1 MKTKVILSIL
11 FFSSTV
17 FSDYKFETIL
27 DDLDDAWSLV
37 FLSEDEVLYTEM
49 PGKLKIAS
57 LSDKSITNIKNAP
70 SVQYGGQGGLSEVVL
85 DPDFKSNNMIY
96 LSYSAKD
103 KNGKSTLFLSSAE
116 LKENSLVNSKVIF
129 EAKAPRRSPVH
140 LAAKIAFL
148 DDGTILLASGDGFDH
163 REQAQTL
170 DNHFGKIIR
179 INKDGSV
186 PSDNPFINTKNA
198 LPEIYSYGHRNMQGL
213 VVTSSGDIYEHEHG
227 PRGGD
232 EMNLVE
238 PALNYGWPA
247 ITYGID
253 YSGAII
259 SPFTEKEG
267 MEQPLL
273 HWTPSIAPSDMIY
286 YEGNIYPEL
295 KNSFLVTALVSKDV
309 KKVTFKNKIDTQES
323 LFSELDIR
331 LRNIQASPDGIIYL
345 LTDGP
350 KGKLI
355 KVLPSNNENSK
366 VSICSII
373 CSIIYSNVDHP
384 YLIDIKSNLVSIC

>member
-1 MKTKVILSIL
+1 
-11 FFSSTV
+11 
-17 FSDYKFETIL
+17 
-27 DDLDDAWSLV
+27 V
-37 FLSEDEVLYTEM
+37 FLSEDKVLYTEM

-57 LSDKSITNIKNAP
+57 LSDKSITNINNVP
-70 SVQYGGQGGLSEVVL
+70 SVQYGGQGGLSEVIL
-85 DPDFKSNNMIY
+85 DPEFKSNNMIY
-96 LSYSAKD
+96 FSYSAKD
-103 KNGKSTLFLSSAE
+103 ANGKSTLFLSSAE
-116 LKENSLVNSKVIF
+116 LIENSLINSKIIF

-179 INKDGSV
+179 INKDGSI
-186 PSDNPFINTKNA
+186 PLDNPFLDTKNA

-213 VVTSSGDIYEHEHG
+213 VVTSSGDVYEHEHG

-259 SPFTEKEG
+259 SPFTEKNG

-273 HWTPSIAPSDMIY
+273 HWTPSIAPSDMIF
-286 YEGNIYPEL
+286 YEGDIYPEL

-309 KKVTFKNKIDTQES
+309 KKVTFIEKNNIQEN
-323 LFSELDIR
+323 LFSELNSR
-331 LRNIQASPDGIIYL
+331 LRNIQSSPSGVIYL

-355 KVLPSNNENSK
+355 KVLPKE
-366 VSICSII
+366 
-373 CSIIYSNVDHP
+373 
-384 YLIDIKSNLVSIC
+384 

>member
-11 FFSSTV
+11 FFTSTV
-17 FSDYKFETIL
+17 FSGYKYETIL
-27 DDLDDAWSLV
+27 DNLDDAWSIV
-37 FLSEDEVLYTEM
+37 FLSEDKVLYTEM

-57 LSDKSITNIKNAP
+57 LSDKSITNINNVP
-70 SVQYGGQGGLSEVVL
+70 SVQYGGQGGLSEVIL
-85 DPDFKSNNMIY
+85 DPEFKSNNMIY
-96 LSYSAKD
+96 FSYSAKD
-103 KNGKSTLFLSSAE
+103 ANGKSTLFLSSAE
-116 LKENSLVNSKVIF
+116 LRENSLINSKIIF

-179 INKDGSV
+179 INKDGSI
-186 PSDNPFINTKNA
+186 PLDNPFLDTKNA

-213 VVTSSGDIYEHEHG
+213 VVTSSGDVYEHEHG

-259 SPFTEKEG
+259 SPFTEKNG

-286 YEGNIYPEL
+286 YEGDIYPEL
-295 KNSFLVTALVSKDV
+295 KDTFLVTALVSKDV
-309 KKVTFKNKIDTQES
+309 KKVTFIDKNNIQES
-323 LFSELDIR
+323 LFSELNSR
-331 LRNIQASPDGIIYL
+331 LRNIQSSPSGVIYL

-355 KVLPSNNENSK
+355 KVLPKE
-366 VSICSII
+366 
-373 CSIIYSNVDHP
+373 
-384 YLIDIKSNLVSIC
+384 

>member
-11 FFSSTV
+11 FFSNTV
-17 FSDYKFETIL
+17 SSDYKFETIL

-37 FLSEDEVLYTEM
+37 FLSENKVLYTEM

-57 LSDKSITNIKNAP
+57 LSDKSITNINNVP
-70 SVQYGGQGGLSEVVL
+70 VVQYGGQGGLSEVVL

-116 LKENSLVNSKVIF
+116 LKENSLVNSNVIF

-309 KKVTFKNKIDTQES
+309 KKVTFKDKINTQES

-331 LRNIQASPDGIIYL
+331 LRNIQSSPDGIIYL

-355 KVLPSNNENSK
+355 KVLPSE
-366 VSICSII
+366 
-373 CSIIYSNVDHP
+373 
-384 YLIDIKSNLVSIC
+384 

>member
-17 FSDYKFETIL
+17 LSGYKFETIL
-27 DDLDDAWSLV
+27 DDLNDAWSIV
-37 FLSEDEVLYTEM
+37 FLSEDKVLYTEM

-57 LSDKSITNIKNAP
+57 LSDKTITNINNVP

-96 LSYSAKD
+96 FSYSAKD

-116 LKENSLVNSKVIF
+116 LRENSLFNAKVLF

-140 LAAKIAFL
+140 LAAKIVFL
-148 DDGTILLASGDGFDH
+148 KDGTILLASGDGFDH

-186 PSDNPFINTKNA
+186 PSDNPFINIKNA

-232 EMNLVE
+232 ELNLLE
-238 PALNYGWPA
+238 PSLNYGWPA

-253 YSGAII
+253 YSGAVI

-286 YEGNIYPEL
+286 YEGNVYPEL

-309 KKVTFKNKIDTQES
+309 KKVTFKDKVDTQES

-355 KVLPSNNENSK
+355 KVLPSE
-366 VSICSII
+366 
-373 CSIIYSNVDHP
+373 
-384 YLIDIKSNLVSIC
+384 

>member
-17 FSDYKFETIL
+17 LSDYKFETIL
-27 DDLDDAWSLV
+27 DNLDDAWSLV
-37 FLSEDEVLYTEM
+37 FLSEDKILFTEM

-57 LSDKSITNIKNAP
+57 LSDKSIANINNIP

-96 LSYSAKD
+96 FSYSAKD

-116 LKENSLVNSKVIF
+116 LVENSLINSKVIF

-186 PSDNPFINTKNA
+186 PSDNPFINIKNA

-247 ITYGID
+247 ITYGVD

-273 HWTPSIAPSDMIY
+273 HWTPSIAPSDMIF

-309 KKVTFKNKIDTQES
+309 KKVTFKDKIDTQES

-355 KVLPSNNENSK
+355 KVLPSE
-366 VSICSII
+366 
-373 CSIIYSNVDHP
+373 
-384 YLIDIKSNLVSIC
+384 

>member
-11 FFSSTV
+11 FFSSAV

-37 FLSEDEVLYTEM
+37 FLSEDKVLYTEM

-57 LSDKSITNIKNAP
+57 LSDKSITNINNVP

-96 LSYSAKD
+96 FSYSAKD

-309 KKVTFKNKIDTQES
+309 KKVTFKDKINTQES

-331 LRNIQASPDGIIYL
+331 LRNIQSSPDGIIYL

-355 KVLPSNNENSK
+355 KVLPLK
-366 VSICSII
+366 
-373 CSIIYSNVDHP
+373 
-384 YLIDIKSNLVSIC
+384 

>member
-1 MKTKVILSIL
+1 MKKNLIL
-11 FFSSTV
+11 FLLLFSNSSFSS
-17 FSDYKFETIL
+17 YQFETVL
-27 DDLDDAWSLV
+27 DNLDDAWSFV
-37 FLSEDEVLYTEM
+37 FLSEDRILYTEM

-57 LSDKSITNIKNAP
+57 LSDKTIVNIDNVP
-70 SVQYGGQGGLSEVVL
+70 SVQYSGQGGLSEVAL
-85 DPDFKSNNMIY
+85 DPEFESNQKIY
-96 LSYSAKD
+96 LSYSSKD

-116 LKENSLVNSKVIF
+116 LRDNALVNSKVIF
-129 EAKAPRRSPVH
+129 KANAPRRSPVH
-140 LAAKIAFL
+140 LGAKIAFL
-148 DDGTILLASGDGFDH
+148 KDGTILLASGDGFDY

-179 INKDGSV
+179 INNDGSI
-186 PSDNPFINTKNA
+186 PEDNPFINVENA

-213 VVTSSGDIYEHEHG
+213 LVTRSGKVYEHEHG

-238 PALNYGWPA
+238 PSLNYGWPA

-253 YSGAII
+253 YSGAVI

-273 HWTPSIAPSDMIY
+273 HWTPSIAPSDMIF
-286 YEGNIYPEL
+286 YEGNVYPEL
-295 KNSFLVTALVSKDV
+295 KDSFLVTALVSKDV
-309 KKVTFKNKIDTQES
+309 KKVTFKNGIDSQET

-331 LRNIQASPDGIIYL
+331 LRNIQASPGGIIYL

-350 KGKLI
+350 NGKLI
-355 KVLPSNNENSK
+355 KVLPKE
-366 VSICSII
+366 
-373 CSIIYSNVDHP
+373 
-384 YLIDIKSNLVSIC
+384 L